1 LTSSATSC
9 VFFMGFTLRL
19 HAVLLVT
26 AGLFSAGC
34 KQASV
39 PLPSKT
45 ALLTAH
51 PWHLRGLSR
60 SVTTN
65 GVTQQTQLVFDLST
79 ACYLDD
85 ELKFEAN
92 QTVALNQGQVH
103 CQPGT
108 PQVSA
113 GTWAFASGEADLV
126 VQTGSRL
133 SGTYQLE
140 MLTPTILEV
149 VQTTSV
155 PATAGAAAQTVVEDL
170 TYTTD

>member
-1 LTSSATSC
+1 M
-9 VFFMGFTLRL
+9 VFALRL
-19 HAVLLVT
+19 PTVLLVT

-34 KQASV
+34 QQASV
-39 PLPSKT
+39 PPPSKT
-45 ALLTAH
+45 ALLTAR
-51 PWHLRGLSR
+51 PWHLRGLSQ

-65 GVTQQTQLVFDLST
+65 GVTQQTQLVFDLNT

-92 QTVALNQGQVH
+92 QTIALDQGQAY

-108 PQVSA
+108 PQTSA
-113 GTWAFASGEADLV
+113 GTWAFASGEAELV

-133 SGTYQLE
+133 SGTYQLV
-140 MLTPTILEV
+140 MLTPTGMEV

-170 TYTTD
+170 MYTTN